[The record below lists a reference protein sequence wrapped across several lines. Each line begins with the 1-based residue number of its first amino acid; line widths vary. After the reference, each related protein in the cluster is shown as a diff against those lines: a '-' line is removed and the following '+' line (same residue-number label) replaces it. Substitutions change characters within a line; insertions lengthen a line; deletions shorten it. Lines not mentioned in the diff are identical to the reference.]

1 MPQDDGDLNAQYD
14 AEVAKFAEKPIKVPK
29 VITPAERQEDY
40 YKGFR
45 SAVVLAWMFMNF
57 ALSAVVLSTA
67 GLRRLQVGG
76 TDNDTQRATIY
87 MAVVLWSVAGL
98 SAFRFCGAVWFLVVR
113 QVSLARRPNYNEFG
127 E

>member
-1 MPQDDGDLNAQYD
+1 M
-14 AEVAKFAEKPIKVPK
+14 AKFAEKPNKEVK

-67 GLRRLQVGG
+67 GLKRVQIGG
-76 TDNDTQRATIY
+76 SANDTQRATIY

-113 QVSLARRPNYNEFG
+113 QVSLARRLIYNKLGRKYLSEILC
-127 E
+127 